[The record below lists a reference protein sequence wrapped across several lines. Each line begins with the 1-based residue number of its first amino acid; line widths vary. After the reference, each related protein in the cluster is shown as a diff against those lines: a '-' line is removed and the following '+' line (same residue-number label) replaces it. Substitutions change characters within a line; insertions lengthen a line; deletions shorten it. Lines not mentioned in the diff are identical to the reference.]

1 MFTADLSRH
10 LTIPNRVEFLA
21 VSSYGEE
28 TTSTG
33 EGMDYNHHLIFS
45 LVKIIMDTRHP
56 ISGKHV
62 LIIEDIIDR
71 FVALDIIIQ
80 KVEQLY
86 HF

>member
-33 EGMDYNHHLIFS
+33 EGMDYKHHLTLF
-45 LVKIIMDTRHP
+45 K
-56 ISGKHV
+56 
-62 LIIEDIIDR
+62 
-71 FVALDIIIQ
+71 
-80 KVEQLY
+80 
-86 HF
+86 